1 MYGGVNVD
9 FLDRLTAYM
18 KDSDI
23 KQKDILNK
31 NDSLSK
37 SYVSMVVNGKRQ
49 PNTEF
54 LNAISEL
61 SGKSINWWLHGVD
74 NYDNLYSLNSL
85 IDFFINNNSIKEN
98 GDMDEETRKILYTML
113 EKEIRVKLNN
123 KKAQR

>member
-1 MYGGVNVD
+1 
-9 FLDRLTAYM
+9 M
-18 KDSDI
+18 KNSDI

-31 NDSLSK
+31 NYSLSK